1 MEGWREGGRG
11 RKKRSRKKKGFNGDK
26 VKWRK
31 QVIKSYSYNMK
42 VKLHN
47 SSSSNQESQFHLA
60 SVFPS
65 RSPLLV
71 LWLGEVSWEAP
82 S

>member
-1 MEGWREGGRG
+1 MEGGREG
-11 RKKRSRKKKGFNGDK
+11 EEKRREAEIKKGFNGDK

-47 SSSSNQESQFHLA
+47 SSSSNQERQFHLA

-65 RSPLLV
+65 RSPPLV
-71 LWLGEVSWEAP
+71 LWLGEASWEAP